1 MFVRRR
7 KRSAARWR
15 THALTFVSLCS
26 TLFYF
31 GFYNRSVFQDFF
43 ARTEVD
49 DYQAVNEIRIRQTL
63 DKASASSWSYDAE
76 KLRDA
81 PENSLKNLAP
91 QLFKALPQPFS
102 PKFRNPCWDVRKKPR
117 QCLPYFYLIGMP
129 KCGTTDLWNKLIRH
143 PYIADTKKEP
153 HWWSRIR
160 MGRGNVN
167 HTRLNSNPI
176 SYYSRFAKL
185 LVNYTKV
192 YDRNISKVIA
202 GDGSAST
209 MWDNRLWRQFYPKAT
224 HGPAHVNGELIIT
237 IQPDARAIAILR
249 NPSDR
254 LYSDYL
260 YFTPASTL
268 TPQHFHERVQTSIEK
283 FHECIKRLDVR
294 TCTYDTSNIKN
305 FVRLE
310 VGLYSVYFR
319 DWLSFFPRKRLK
331 VIRIEEWHQQC
342 AKTLRELYEFLAIEP
357 LRIPALIKICQDDA
371 ENTRSPDKLSLG
383 PMLPETQQLLDE
395 FYAPFN
401 RELARMLGDERYLWD
416 NRRPGSSEES
426 VP

>member
-1 MFVRRR
+1 MDLVRAW
-7 KRSAARWR
+7 SYSSMR

-63 DKASASSWSYDAE
+63 DKASVSSWSYDAE
-76 KLRDA
+76 RLRDA
-81 PENSLKNLAP
+81 PE
-91 QLFKALPQPFS
+91 
-102 PKFRNPCWDVRKKPR
+102 
-117 QCLPYFYLIGMP
+117 
-129 KCGTTDLWNKLIRH
+129 
-143 PYIADTKKEP
+143 
-153 HWWSRIR
+153 
-160 MGRGNVN
+160 
-167 HTRLNSNPI
+167 
-176 SYYSRFAKL
+176 
-185 LVNYTKV
+185 
-192 YDRNISKVIA
+192 
-202 GDGSAST
+202 
-209 MWDNRLWRQFYPKAT
+209 
-224 HGPAHVNGELIIT
+224 
-237 IQPDARAIAILR
+237 IAIDVSHIDVVISLLKQR
-249 NPSDR
+249 VIQGVLSTFSCR

-268 TPQHFHERVQTSIEK
+268 TPQHFHERVRTSIEK
-283 FHECIKRLDVR
+283 FHECTKRLDVR
-294 TCTYDTSNIKN
+294 TCTYDTSNLKD

-310 VGLYSVYFR
+310 VGLYSVYIR
-319 DWLSFFPRKRLK
+319 DWLSFFPRKRIK
-331 VIRIEEWHQQC
+331 VIRIDEWHQQC

-416 NRRPGSSEES
+416 DRGPGSSEES